1 MKNKG
6 FTLIELL
13 IAVLIIGILAA
24 ISVPQYQKVI
34 WKSKAKIMQQQF
46 MELAKEEELYF
57 LMNGRY
63 AVEYNQLDIDF
74 GLPYRQGVSI
84 RPASNGGVDWS
95 FIIENKDYVF
105 GVTANGLLP
114 MFISTAVF
122 QSGPYTGCG
131 FRYVH
136 NSGGDSHY
144 KNGTLYCIESFMEG
158 KFCTGILGIPKQWNP
173 AHGVNNMQM

>member
-1 MKNKG
+1 MKSQG

-24 ISVPQYQKVI
+24 IAVPQYQKVI
-34 WKSKAKIMQQQF
+34 WKSKAKIMQQQV
-46 MELAKEEELYF
+46 MELAKEEERYF
-57 LMNGRY
+57 LMNGGY

-84 RPASNGGVDWS
+84 RPDFNGGVDWS

-114 MFISTAVF
+114 LFISTAVF
-122 QSGPYTGCG
+122 QSGPYAGCG

-136 NSGGDSHY
+136 SGGSPRY
-144 KNGTLYCIESFMEG
+144 KDRTLYCIEPFMNG
-158 KFCTGILGIPKQWNP
+158 KFCTGILGIPNQWNP
-173 AHGVNNMQM
+173 GDGVNNMQM